1 MSRHEKKAL
10 AANCL
15 GMSSKGGVM
24 MSAVRKITIPEGVK
38 AQLDGMQLRITGP
51 KGQLSR
57 NVRFPQVVVTCDGKE
72 ITISTDSKR
81 KEINAMVGTLE
92 AHSKN
97 MFRGVTEGFEYRMK
111 VVFSHFPIQLKLQG
125 NKLEIANF
133 LGEKKARYARIEAGV
148 TAKVANDEVVLTGI
162 DRELVGTSAANIE
175 HATHIRDRDPRV
187 FQDGIY
193 MVQRG

>member
-1 MSRHEKKAL
+1 MA
-10 AANCL
+10 
-15 GMSSKGGVM
+15 
-24 MSAVRKITIPEGVK
+24 AVRKINIPAGVK
-38 AQLDGMQLRITGP
+38 VSLDGMHLRVTGP

-57 NVRFPQVVVTCDGKE
+57 NVRFPQVTVTCDGKE
-72 ITISTDSKR
+72 VVIATESRR
-81 KEINAMVGTLE
+81 KEITAMVGTLE
-92 AHSKN
+92 AHTKN
-97 MFRGVTEGFEYRMK
+97 MFRGVTDGYEYRMK
-111 VVFSHFPIQLKLQG
+111 VVYSHFPIQLKLQG

-133 LGEKKARYARIEAGV
+133 LGEKKARHARIEQGV
-148 TAKVANDEVVLTGI
+148 TAKVGNDEVVLTGI

>member
-1 MSRHEKKAL
+1 MA
-10 AANCL
+10 
-15 GMSSKGGVM
+15 
-24 MSAVRKITIPEGVK
+24 AVRKINIPAGVK
-38 AQLDGMQLRITGP
+38 ASLDGMHLRVTGP

-57 NVRFPQVVVTCDGKE
+57 NVRFPQVTVTCDGKE
-72 ITISTDSKR
+72 VVIATESRR
-81 KEINAMVGTLE
+81 KEITAMVGTFE
-92 AHSKN
+92 AHTKN
-97 MFRGVTEGFEYRMK
+97 MFRGVTDGYEYRMK
-111 VVFSHFPIQLKLQG
+111 VVYSHFPIQLKLQG

-133 LGEKKARYARIEAGV
+133 LGEKKARHARIEQGV
-148 TAKVANDEVVLTGI
+148 TAKVGNDEVVLTGI

>member
-1 MSRHEKKAL
+1 
-10 AANCL
+10 
-15 GMSSKGGVM
+15 M

-72 ITISTDSKR
+72 ITIATDSKR

-111 VVFSHFPIQLKLQG
+111 VVYSHFPIQLKLQG